1 MSSFGGGVIEG
12 QIEAQKKM
20 DARFESMGE
29 MGIPEFLEEE
39 KKQKESLGQNTMAEP
54 TRRLTVNEANKP
66 ILDIQGEQ
74 ALMGADT
81 IDAEGEPVAGS
92 YDLGQAEYTPTNQTV
107 QDDEDLSVGTK
118 ALAATGVSAT
128 PTTAATPTAVAAPV
142 TATPS
147 LLDLD
152 SVERTYTNLPA
163 ATAQQG
169 TLSAGAIIDPNQV
182 VDERTKAEMAERGS
196 LAEAKTQTLAQE
208 ATTQYQVAQMMTS
221 LDNDEELPAWA
232 APNVRKVKSIM
243 NQRGLGASS
252 MASAAMVQALME
264 SAIPIAN
271 ADAQAYSR
279 IQLQNLTNEQQTA
292 LANAAT
298 IAAMDRQNL
307 DNRMKAAQ
315 QNATTFLQMDITN
328 LNNRQATE
336 TLNYQTKVQ
345 SLFTDQA
352 AANAAKQFNATSQNQ
367 INQFYDQLGATVSTN
382 NANREASMNTFNAD
396 QSNAMKKYN
405 AKLEDTREQFN
416 SNMQLMIDQS
426 NVVWRRTLNT
436 ANTAEQNKANQI
448 NAQTVLGL
456 SVQAQNNL
464 WQKYRD
470 EAAMAFNAAQND
482 MQRGHAIAITAI
494 SNQFTSDMFE
504 AQIEYEAAQ
513 ASSEALSGLITKA
526 FDIGKAVLSRTGSG
540 GSGSSYT
547 SSQYF
552 TDPDEEYGNY
562 DTSTSSNTDLIY
574 T

>member
-1 MSSFGGGVIEG
+1 
-12 QIEAQKKM
+12 
-20 DARFESMGE
+20 
-29 MGIPEFLEEE
+29 
-39 KKQKESLGQNTMAEP
+39 MAETTTSRP
-54 TRRLTVNEANKP
+54 LTINEANKP

-81 IDAEGEPVAGS
+81 IDSQGDSVAGS
-92 YDLGQAEYTPTNQTV
+92 YDLGKAEYTPVDQSVQT
-107 QDDEDLSVGTK
+107 DEDLTVGTK
-118 ALAATGVSAT
+118 ALT
-128 PTTAATPTAVAAPV
+128 PTSVSGTTTTSATPTAVAAPT

-147 LLDLD
+147 LIDLD
-152 SVERTYTNLPA
+152 SVERTFTSLPTIA
-163 ATAQQG
+163 AQQG
-169 TLSAGAIIDPNQV
+169 TLSTGAIIDPNQV
-182 VDERTKAEMAERGS
+182 VDERTKAEMTERGS

-208 ATTQYQVAQMMTS
+208 ATTQYQIAQMMTS
-221 LDNDEELPAWA
+221 LDNDQELPAWA

-292 LANAAT
+292 LSNAAT

-526 FDIGKAVLSRTGSG
+526 FDIGKAVLSNTGSSSSS
-540 GSGSSYT
+540 SGSTNYST
-547 SSQYF
+547 YF
-552 TDPDEEYGNY
+552 DYGSIGADDFDPN
-562 DTSTSSNTDLIY
+562 LIY

>member
-1 MSSFGGGVIEG
+1 
-12 QIEAQKKM
+12 
-20 DARFESMGE
+20 
-29 MGIPEFLEEE
+29 
-39 KKQKESLGQNTMAEP
+39 MAETTTSRP
-54 TRRLTVNEANKP
+54 LTINEANKP

-81 IDAEGEPVAGS
+81 IDSQGDSVAGS
-92 YDLGQAEYTPTNQTV
+92 YDLGKAEYTPVDQSVQT
-107 QDDEDLSVGTK
+107 DEDLTVGTK
-118 ALAATGVSAT
+118 ALT
-128 PTTAATPTAVAAPV
+128 PTSVSGTTTTSATPTAVAAPT

-147 LLDLD
+147 LIDLD
-152 SVERTYTNLPA
+152 SVERTFTSLPTIA
-163 ATAQQG
+163 AQQG
-169 TLSAGAIIDPNQV
+169 TLSTGAIIDPNQV
-182 VDERTKAEMAERGS
+182 VDERTKAEMTERGS

-208 ATTQYQVAQMMTS
+208 ATTQYQIAQMMTS
-221 LDNDEELPAWA
+221 LDNDQELPAWA

-292 LANAAT
+292 LSNAAT

-352 AANAAKQFNATSQNQ
+352 
-367 INQFYDQLGATVSTN
+367 ATVSTN

-470 EAAMAFNAAQND
+470 EVSMAFNASQND

-526 FDIGKAVLSRTGSG
+526 FDIGKAVLSNTGSSSSGG
-540 GSGSSYT
+540 GSTNYTDFFQFGS
-547 SSQYF
+547 QPVIDVPF
-552 TDPDEEYGNY
+552 T
-562 DTSTSSNTDLIY
+562 
-574 T
+574 

>member
-1 MSSFGGGVIEG
+1 MAETTDAIPEVLSPVAGDITTIEG
-12 QIEAQKKM
+12 Q
-20 DARFESMGE
+20 S
-29 MGIPEFLEEE
+29 
-39 KKQKESLGQNTMAEP
+39 
-54 TRRLTVNEANKP
+54 KP
-66 ILDIQGEQ
+66 IIDIMGQQ
-74 ALMGADT
+74 AVGAIT
-81 IDAEGEPVAGS
+81 PGTEEGPSDISSGV
-92 YDLGQAEYTPTNQTV
+92 DLGEIAYNPTPQTYDPTTEDVGGPTQLTNVGANSVASQATMVDGVTIP
-107 QDDEDLSVGTK
+107 TK
-118 ALAATGVSAT
+118 AD
-128 PTTAATPTAVAAPV
+128 
-142 TATPS
+142 PS
-147 LLDLD
+147 LVAD
-152 SVERTYTNLPA
+152 VERTFTSLPT

-169 TLSAGAIIDPNQV
+169 AITSNSTVDPTQI
-182 VDERTKAEMAERGS
+182 VDERTKTEMLERGS
-196 LAEAKTQTLAQE
+196 LSEAQTQTLAAE
-208 ATTQYQVAQMMTS
+208 ATTKFQVEQLMAS
-221 LDNDEELPAWA
+221 LNDGAELPPWVSPAI
-232 APNVRKVKSIM
+232 RKVNAVM

-252 MASAAMVQALME
+252 MAAAAMSQAMLE

-271 ADAQAYSR
+271 ADAQRYST
-279 IQLQNLTNEQQTA
+279 IQLQNLNNEQQSA
-292 LANAAT
+292 LSNAAT

-526 FDIGKAVLSRTGSG
+526 FDIGKAVLSKTGS
-540 GSGSSYT
+540 GSGSSSTYST
-547 SSQYF
+547 DYF
-552 TDPDEEYGNY
+552 NFGNQPSFGAEGVP
-562 DTSTSSNTDLIY
+562 ST
-574 T
+574 